1 MKILYQDQFLIAV
14 NKPAGLLVHRSNLD
28 KNETEF
34 ALQQVRELANKFVY
48 PIHRLDKPTSGVLL
62 FALSSDIAQVMSDK
76 FKTDEIGKKY
86 LAIVRGFTKEKET
99 IDYPL
104 RKIKERFGKPSI
116 KTDETQDAIT
126 QLTRLATIELD
137 NAVDKYPTSRYSLVE
152 LTPKT
157 GRRHQLRR
165 HMKHISHPIIGDPK
179 YGKSSHNNFFKDQL
193 NCSKLLLAAISLN
206 FSHPVT
212 EEDIEIYAEPDDSF
226 NLILKKFNFDFKK
239 CYPKSIVE
247 SK

>member
-1 MKILYQDQFLIAV
+1 MKILYQDQFIVAF

-34 ALQQVRELANKFVY
+34 ALQQAREIVGEFVY

-62 FALSSDIAQVMSDK
+62 FALSSDIAQVMSEK
-76 FKTDEIGKKY
+76 FKSDEIEKKY
-86 LAIVRGFTKEKET
+86 LAVVRGYTKEKDT

-116 KTDETQDAIT
+116 KTDESQEAIT
-126 QLTRLATIELD
+126 ILNRLATIELD
-137 NAVDKYPTSRYSLVE
+137 ASIDKYPSSRYSLVE

-179 YGKSSHNNFFKDQL
+179 YGKSKHNNFFKDHL
-193 NCSKLLLAAISLN
+193 NCSRLLLAAISLK

-212 EEDIEIYAEPDDSF
+212 EEEIKIYAEPEGSF
-226 NLILKKFNFDFKK
+226 RLILEKFNFNFSQYYN
-239 CYPKSIVE
+239 C
-247 SK
+247 